1 MVRSKRNTETNTV
14 QVQADPTPV
23 VDEKE
28 AILVWLRSVKVASL
42 ERNTR
47 WIADRI
53 EAGDHLQ

>member
-14 QVQADPTPV
+14 RVQADPTPV

-28 AILVWLRSVKVASL
+28 AILAWLRSVKVASL